1 MALAVVTQLR
11 ALAAVVE
18 NRPFIVRDHGCLPGL
33 VSFLRDD
40 DEQVVFT
47 ALETLNFL
55 AQLESNCTPVRPCSF
70 ISLSSLLC
78 SLCSPPFLIMPR
90 VCSLSLFFSL
100 VYR

>member
-55 AQLESNCTPVRPCSF
+55 AQLESNCTPVRPYSF
-70 ISLSSLLC
+70 ISAL
-78 SLCSPPFLIMPR
+78 
-90 VCSLSLFFSL
+90 LSLQSALSHHASLVCSL